1 MIEVFLKIKGNTS
14 NCNERIVLCH
24 LYSLFFKIIIL
35 NSGRAIQLLID
46 CLFMEL
52 VSSRPLWV
60 QVYLSEFKNTFTI
73 IFRLLYE
80 ILQAFLQSNMKFSRQ
95 NIKFL
100 KPKSP

>member
-52 VSSRPLWV
+52 VSSRPL
-60 QVYLSEFKNTFTI
+60 
-73 IFRLLYE
+73 
-80 ILQAFLQSNMKFSRQ
+80 
-95 NIKFL
+95 
-100 KPKSP
+100 